1 MKDKIFTD
9 TMTKIEKEAW
19 NVFKDVVT
27 KFLGNI
33 KDPQYKEIVR
43 KMLVKFKEL
52 GCNMSLKLHFLAS
65 HMDYFP
71 QNLGDVSE
79 EQGER
84 FHQDLK
90 DAERRYQGRWDV
102 NMMADYCW
110 SIARDDPSRDHSRTS
125 KTGNSTENGK
135 RRRCESNLHI
145 IHEIIEF
152 PAVLVS
158 TEKLEIVDHFQAYC
172 KPIVNPKLSDFCVEL
187 TGITQEKVDNSQ
199 PFDEVLESFEA
210 WLKKHKLGS
219 KFKYGVVTDGPWD
232 MGRFLYGQC
241 KISGVPYPRFG
252 NKWINIRKIFSSFYK
267 SKRYCLRLMLEH
279 LDIGF
284 EGRPHCGLDDAR
296 NIARILLRLIS
307 DGASIQV
314 NERIHLTRCNSKSRG
329 SDGQVEKL
337 VVSIP
342 SNRPTK
348 DYTRVHRDR
357 CRREKKQQQ
366 QQQREHTGVS
376 DMESDGSSK
385 ETECEDSKNEDKKLG
400 T

>member
-1 MKDKIFTD
+1 MAEKQSVDEAEKENLPADDVKKSPFSDAVYKELAKINGRINQ
-9 TMTKIEKEAW
+9 MTKDAIIRKLKQCKLSTEGSHEILKKRLKNYYKTEKLQTH
-19 NVFKDVVT
+19 N
-27 KFLGNI
+27 L
-33 KDPQYKEIVR
+33 
-43 KMLVKFKEL
+43 LVA
-52 GCNMSLKLHFLAS
+52 SKLHPYYVIVDFEATCEEVNS
-65 HMDYFP
+65 SDYP
-71 QNLGDVSE
+71 
-79 EQGER
+79 
-84 FHQDLK
+84 
-90 DAERRYQGRWDV
+90 
-102 NMMADYCW
+102 
-110 SIARDDPSRDHSRTS
+110 
-125 KTGNSTENGK
+125 
-135 RRRCESNLHI
+135 
-145 IHEIIEF
+145 HEIIEF